1 MAKMKTA
8 VGGDEPRR
16 RSYDRAP
23 EVKNKYDLNKAKV
36 VPVKVK
42 TEADLDK
49 EKKKATKKAEKK

>member
-1 MAKMKTA
+1 MAKQQEGTILQ
-8 VGGDEPRR
+8 GPR
-16 RSYDRAP
+16 SP
-23 EVKNKYDLNKAKV
+23 LNPRLGSKATSLEKAKV